1 MQKFWTSAK
10 LSIMNRQPGMSWADL
25 GKMDISAL
33 LHVLS
38 ISEKNE
44 AERTKAQATKRA
56 K

>member
-1 MQKFWTSAK
+1 MQKFWASAK

-25 GKMDISAL
+25 GRMDISAL

-44 AERTKAQATKRA
+44 AEKLKAQSAKRA

>member
-1 MQKFWTSAK
+1 
-10 LSIMNRQPGMSWADL
+10 MSWADL
-25 GKMDISAL
+25 GRMDISAL

-44 AERTKAQATKRA
+44 AEKLKAQSAKRA